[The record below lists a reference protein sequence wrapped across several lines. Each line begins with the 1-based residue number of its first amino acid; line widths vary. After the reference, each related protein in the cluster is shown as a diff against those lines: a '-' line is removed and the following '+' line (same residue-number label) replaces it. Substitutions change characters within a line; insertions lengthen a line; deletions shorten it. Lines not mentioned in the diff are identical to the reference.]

1 MADILDLKDGVYEK
15 VISKDFDRKLT
26 KALADKEIWA
36 DREDVDAQE
45 AVGYLSNY
53 LEKLIRLCLKE
64 IADENQDHCVDD
76 ELALTN
82 ELVDRLAHRIAN
94 LGSGHDVTEGQFLLK
109 SLEHRAN
116 KISRRKWEVPATS
129 LVNSFL
135 FTNSRNDVS
144 MVHELNREIM
154 TCDRVDMLISFIRFS
169 GLSLILPYLRQFTA
183 GGGHLRVVTTYMGAT
198 DPKAVKVL
206 SELPNTEVRISY
218 NVKETRL
225 HAKSYM
231 FYRDSGFS
239 TAYVGSSNLSRAAIA
254 DGMEWNMKV
263 TEQDLPGIIAKM
275 KATFDTYWHSDEFQP
290 FDPSDYDRLSRA
302 IDRERG
308 RKEGEEGTVYSFDI
322 EPYPYQQAV
331 LDALRTERLGKDR

>member
-94 LGSGHDVTEGQFLLK
+94 LGSGHDVTEGQFRLK

-183 GGGHLRVVTTYMGAT
+183 GGGHLRVVTTTYMGAT

-206 SELPNTEVRISY
+206 SELPNTEVRIFY
-218 NVKETRL
+218 GLRRL
-225 HAKSYM
+225 FQPVPCRHC
-231 FYRDSGFS
+231 RWH
-239 TAYVGSSNLSRAAIA
+239 
-254 DGMEWNMKV
+254 GMEY
-263 TEQDLPGIIAKM
+263 EGDRAGSARHYCQDESHL
-275 KATFDTYWHSDEFQP
+275 
-290 FDPSDYDRLSRA
+290 
-302 IDRERG
+302 
-308 RKEGEEGTVYSFDI
+308 
-322 EPYPYQQAV
+322 
-331 LDALRTERLGKDR
+331 

>member
-1 MADILDLKDGVYEK
+1 M
-15 VISKDFDRKLT
+15 
-26 KALADKEIWA
+26 
-36 DREDVDAQE
+36 
-45 AVGYLSNY
+45 
-53 LEKLIRLCLKE
+53 
-64 IADENQDHCVDD
+64 
-76 ELALTN
+76 
-82 ELVDRLAHRIAN
+82 
-94 LGSGHDVTEGQFLLK
+94 
-109 SLEHRAN
+109 
-116 KISRRKWEVPATS
+116 
-129 LVNSFL
+129 
-135 FTNSRNDVS
+135 
-144 MVHELNREIM
+144 
-154 TCDRVDMLISFIRFS
+154 
-169 GLSLILPYLRQFTA
+169 
-183 GGGHLRVVTTYMGAT
+183 
-198 DPKAVKVL
+198 L

-290 FDPSDYDRLSRA
+290 FQVSDFDKLSRA

-308 RKEGEEGTVYSFDI
+308 RKEEGSDTTYSFDI

-331 LDALRTERLGKDR
+331 LDALRTERLGKGRWHNLVVAATGTGKTAISAFDYRNFYQSRKGNAKLLFIAHREEILKQSISCFRQVMKDPNFGQLAVGNYHAARSEHLFMSIQTFNSQKFWEKNGSLLL